1 MAHGNQPTVLRYAGR
16 TVRLKWHKLRR
27 APDDPPFARSN
38 LKTGLQAGASL
49 EVDIQLL
56 ACGRFVC
63 LHDARLEG
71 ETTGFGLVSAIDADA
86 VARLEMLAAP
96 GAPPLL
102 LDELVAIV
110 RASPGPPSARVQLDL
125 KNTAGQLG
133 DGACRTFAATV
144 GALSGRFILSGC
156 DWDAV
161 TRLGDDV
168 PGLAVG
174 YDPTEDAGIGPAEV
188 LRLVR
193 AKAAEADTIYLHRD
207 MVRAA
212 QARDDPLVAQLR
224 DDGHH
229 VDCWTIDHGTAAASA
244 DLLTAIAAGC
254 DQITTNTTSA
264 WAAADPGAGADDL
277 VAFALW
283 SS

>member
-1 MAHGNQPTVLRYAGR
+1 
-16 TVRLKWHKLRR
+16 VRLKWHKLRR

-38 LKTGLQAGASL
+38 LETGLEAGASL
-49 EVDIQLL
+49 EVDLQLL

-86 VARLEMLAAP
+86 LARLEMLAAP

-133 DGACRTFAATV
+133 DAACRTFAATV

-161 TRLGDDV
+161 TRLGGDV

-174 YDPTEDAGIGPAEV
+174 YDPTEDAGIGPAEL

-207 MVRAA
+207 VVRAA
-212 QARDDPLVAQLR
+212 QARGDPSVAQLR
-224 DDGHH
+224 DDGYH
-229 VDCWTIDHGTAAASA
+229 VDCWTIDHGTAAAIA
-244 DLLTAIAAGC
+244 DLLAAIAAGC
-254 DQITTNTTSA
+254 DQVTTNTASA
-264 WAAADPGAGADDL
+264 WTAARLPAGRA
-277 VAFALW
+277 A
-283 SS
+283 S

>member
-1 MAHGNQPTVLRYAGR
+1 MARANQPTVLRHGGR
-16 TVRLKWHKLRR
+16 IVRLKWHKLRR

-71 ETTGFGLVSAIDADA
+71 ETTGFGLVSAIDANA

-96 GAPPLL
+96 GTPPLL
-102 LDELVAIV
+102 LDELVEIM
-110 RASPGPPSARVQLDL
+110 RASLGAPSGRVQLDL
-125 KNTAGQLG
+125 KNTAAQLG
-133 DGACRTFAATV
+133 DAACRMFAATV

-161 TRLGDDV
+161 TRLGGDV

-174 YDPTEDAGIGPAEV
+174 YDPTEDAGIGPAEL

-207 MVRAA
+207 VVRAA
-212 QARDDPLVAQLR
+212 QERGEPLVAQLR

-229 VDCWTIDHGTAAASA
+229 VDCWTIDHGTAAAIA
-244 DLLTAIAAGC
+244 DLLAAIAAGC
-254 DQITTNTTSA
+254 DQVTTNTASA
-264 WAAADPGAGADDL
+264 WTAARLPAGRA
-277 VAFALW
+277 A
-283 SS
+283 S